1 MNLDIVSDVVCP
13 WCFIGKRRLEK
24 AMALRPDYKFEIMW
38 RPFQLN
44 PDMPPEGMPHK
55 DYYRGKFGSK
65 EQVKQLTDNMTA
77 VGVSEGLKFNFDNIP
92 MAPNTMD
99 AHRLIRW
106 SYSTGHQ
113 GVVVEALF
121 QAYFHEGKDIGT
133 KAVLMDIA
141 QKAGM
146 DTNVLK
152 MLLEEDTETR
162 EISAEVK
169 KAGEMGITG
178 VPFMVLGNKFA
189 IPGAQEPETIAQVM
203 DQAFEASK
211 SK

>member
-1 MNLDIVSDVVCP
+1 MKLDIVSDVVCP

-24 AMALRPDYKFEIMW
+24 AMELRPDYKFEIIW
-38 RPFQLN
+38 RPYQLN
-44 PDMPPEGMPHK
+44 PNMPATGMPHK
-55 DYYRGKFGSK
+55 EYYRGKFGSK

-77 VGVSEGLKFNFDNIP
+77 VGADVGINFDFDNIP

-113 GVVVEALF
+113 GAVVEALF
-121 QAYFHEGKDIGT
+121 NAYFHEANDVGT
-133 KAVLMDIA
+133 TAVLMDIA
-141 QKAGM
+141 QSVGM

-152 MLLEEDTETR
+152 LLLEEDAETR
-162 EISAEVK
+162 EVAAEVK
-169 KAGEMGITG
+169 QATEMGITG
-178 VPFMVLGNKFA
+178 VPFIVIENKFA
-189 IPGAQEPETIAQVM
+189 IPGAQEPEAIAQVM

-211 SK
+211 SA